1 MTSFLALK
9 GFQDSNLPVHV
20 DEYFNFHLGVRC
32 RCPRPRH
39 LSSSLSCKFR
49 KAFCIWNESQW
60 MLVKHK
66 QTIKRASGATPAHS
80 FSLCQTPMHSLI
92 RSPRM
97 PSHASHSQNVSHSE
111 ISLHSISIAHIP
123 VITLYR
129 DVYRN
134 RHRNYLIVVNNKFKL
149 PYSIKSKW
157 ESTEQVRVRMK
168 NVCDDEMEYTRNGK
182 LGCQL
187 SNAVCTKYPYVCR
200 SQQANNWRK
209 MPPYGKGLRS
219 LTQTNTHTLTVLY
232 T

>member
-1 MTSFLALK
+1 MAKRRWYTVIECTVPTLYIIFYLCYGHYLTTSFLALK

-32 RCPRPRH
+32 RCPRHRH

-66 QTIKRASGATPAHS
+66 QTIKRASEATPAHS

-129 DVYRN
+129 VQWRWWC
-134 RHRNYLIVVNNKFKL
+134 ISQSTSKL
-149 PYSIKSKW
+149 FD
-157 ESTEQVRVRMK
+157 R
-168 NVCDDEMEYTRNGK
+168 GK
-182 LGCQL
+182 
-187 SNAVCTKYPYVCR
+187 
-200 SQQANNWRK
+200 
-209 MPPYGKGLRS
+209 
-219 LTQTNTHTLTVLY
+219 
-232 T
+232 